1 MSINNI
7 KTGHL
12 LSESSHYIVKRIEG
26 SRLICKHLESGD
38 EVAIG
43 DEYALKYTNSAD
55 EYIEELKVSKEDR
68 KDGTPGI
75 RTIFERIHSSQVF
88 TVCFT
93 KQDKSKTIKAIK
105 SEKEI
110 QIEKAIGLIDKA
122 KKNKKSMA
130 EAYKE
135 ALAFIQDNPISDVI
149 KGEERILR
157 GYKIQFDSRDGKYDC
172 IDVDINDENNVRK
185 VNINTIKWLI
195 FNNIKY
201 IVE

>member
-1 MSINNI
+1 MSTNNI
-7 KTGHL
+7 KAGHL
-12 LSESSHYIVKRIEG
+12 LSESSHYMVKRVEE
-26 SRLICKHLESGD
+26 SRLICKHIESGD

-43 DEYALKYTNSAD
+43 EEYALKYTNSAD
-55 EYIEELKVSKEDR
+55 EYVDTVKVGKEDK

-75 RTIFERIHSSQVF
+75 RTIFEQIHSSQVF

-93 KQDKSKTIKAIK
+93 KQDKPKTLKAIK
-105 SEKEI
+105 TEKEA
-110 QIEKAIGLIDKA
+110 QREKAIELIEKA

-130 EAYKE
+130 EAYKT
-135 ALAFIQDNPISDVI
+135 ALEYIQENPISSFT

-157 GYKIQFDSRDGKYDC
+157 GYKIQFDSRDGRYNC
-172 IDVDINDENNVRK
+172 IDVDITDENNVRP

-195 FNNIKY
+195 FNGTKF